1 MRERIPFKDMGMVT
15 RVPRKPFLGGHS
27 MGPEKRPFLQ
37 HHWTVLLLPP
47 PGMATEVGN
56 SHQTNIHVWL
66 VQVTKIG
73 HI

>member
-1 MRERIPFKDMGMVT
+1 
-15 RVPRKPFLGGHS
+15 
-27 MGPEKRPFLQ
+27 MGPVPGITPVTPSKRPFLQ

-56 SHQTNIHVWL
+56 SHQTNIHRL
-66 VQVTKIG
+66 VGTGKKIG